1 MREGENKMKDV
12 IELPRRGKTNIV
24 FYEVSDSQGIA
35 IWGGENVLEAIDWY
49 RKSPPDSKVWVGQYE
64 TTEEDAK
71 LVMDFLGI
79 TPIVLA
85 TIANCVDRFTK

>member
-1 MREGENKMKDV
+1 MKDV
-12 IELPRRGKTNIV
+12 LELPRIGKRMVV
-24 FYEVSDSQGIA
+24 FYEVSDSQGKA
-35 IWGGENVLEAIDWY
+35 IWGGESVLEAIDWY

-71 LVMDFLGI
+71 LVRDFLEI

>member
-1 MREGENKMKDV
+1 MKDV
-12 IELPRRGKTNIV
+12 IELPRIGKKMII
-24 FYEVSDSQGIA
+24 FYEVSDSQGKA
-35 IWGGENVLEAIDWY
+35 IWGGESVLEAIDWY

-64 TTEEDAK
+64 TIEEDAK
-71 LVMDFLGI
+71 LVRDFLEI

>member
-1 MREGENKMKDV
+1 MKDV
-12 IELPRRGKTNIV
+12 IELPHTQKKTIV

-71 LVMDFLGI
+71 LTVGFFEI

-85 TIANCVDRFTK
+85 TIANCMDRFSK

>member
-1 MREGENKMKDV
+1 MKDV
-12 IELPRRGKTNIV
+12 IELPRIGKKMII
-24 FYEVSDSQGIA
+24 FYEVSDSQGKA
-35 IWGGENVLEAIDWY
+35 IWGGESVLEAIDWY

-71 LVMDFLGI
+71 LVRDFLEI

-85 TIANCVDRFTK
+85 TIANCVDRFSK

>member
-1 MREGENKMKDV
+1 MKDV
-12 IELPRRGKTNIV
+12 IELPRIGKKMII
-24 FYEVSDSQGIA
+24 FYEVSDSQGKA
-35 IWGGENVLEAIDWY
+35 IWGGESVLEAIDWY

-71 LVMDFLGI
+71 LVRDFLEI

-85 TIANCVDRFTK
+85 TIANCIDRWK

>member
-1 MREGENKMKDV
+1 MKDV
-12 IELPRRGKTNIV
+12 MELPRIGKKMII
-24 FYEVSDSQGIA
+24 FYEVSDAQGKA

-71 LVMDFLGI
+71 LVRDFLEI

>member
-1 MREGENKMKDV
+1 MKNV
-12 IELPRRGKTNIV
+12 LELPYKSKRMIV
-24 FYEVSDSQGIA
+24 FYEVSDSQGIT

-64 TTEEDAK
+64 TNGEDAK
-71 LVMDFLGI
+71 PVGNFFEI

-85 TIANCVDRFTK
+85 TIANCIDRFSK

>member
-1 MREGENKMKDV
+1 MGEI
-12 IELPRRGKTNIV
+12 IELPNRGKITVI

-71 LVMDFLGI
+71 QVMDFLEI

-85 TIANCVDRFTK
+85 TIANCVDRFSK

>member
-1 MREGENKMKDV
+1 MKDV
-12 IELPRRGKTNIV
+12 LELPRIGKRMVV
-24 FYEVSDSQGIA
+24 FYEVSDSQGKA

-71 LVMDFLGI
+71 LVKDFLEI
-79 TPIVLA
+79 TPIVRA

>member
-1 MREGENKMKDV
+1 MGNILEIFNEQKRDV
-12 IELPRRGKTNIV
+12 V

-71 LVMDFLGI
+71 LVMDFLEI

-85 TIANCVDRFTK
+85 TIANCVDRFSK

>member
-1 MREGENKMKDV
+1 VKDV
-12 IELPRRGKTNIV
+12 IELPYKGKRLVV

-71 LVMDFLGI
+71 PTMDFLEI

-85 TIANCVDRFTK
+85 TIANCVDRFSK

>member
-1 MREGENKMKDV
+1 MKDV
-12 IELPRRGKTNIV
+12 IELPRIGKKMII
-24 FYEVSDSQGIA
+24 FYEVSDSQGKA
-35 IWGGENVLEAIDWY
+35 IWGGESVLEAIDWY

-71 LVMDFLGI
+71 LVRDFLEI

-85 TIANCVDRFTK
+85 TIANCVDRWA

>member
-1 MREGENKMKDV
+1 MKDV
-12 IELPRRGKTNIV
+12 MELPRIGKKMII
-24 FYEVSDSQGIA
+24 FYEVSDSQGKA
-35 IWGGENVLEAIDWY
+35 IWGGESVLEAIDWY

-71 LVMDFLGI
+71 LVRDFLEI

>member
-1 MREGENKMKDV
+1 MKDV
-12 IELPRRGKTNIV
+12 LELPRIGKRMVV
-24 FYEVSDSQGIA
+24 FYEVSDSQGKA

-49 RKSPPDSKVWVGQYE
+49 RKSPLDSKVWVGQYE

-71 LVMDFLGI
+71 LVKDFLEI

>member
-1 MREGENKMKDV
+1 MKDV
-12 IELPRRGKTNIV
+12 IELPRIGKKMII
-24 FYEVSDSQGIA
+24 FYEVSDAQGKA
-35 IWGGENVLEAIDWY
+35 IWGGESVLEAIDWY

-71 LVMDFLGI
+71 LVRDFLEI

>member
-1 MREGENKMKDV
+1 MKDV
-12 IELPRRGKTNIV
+12 LELPRIGKRMVV
-24 FYEVSDSQGIA
+24 FYEVSDSQGKA

-71 LVMDFLGI
+71 FVKDFLEI

>member
-1 MREGENKMKDV
+1 MKDV
-12 IELPRRGKTNIV
+12 MELPRIGKKMII
-24 FYEVSDSQGIA
+24 FYEVSDSQGKA

-71 LVMDFLGI
+71 LVKDFLEI

>member
-1 MREGENKMKDV
+1 MKDV
-12 IELPRRGKTNIV
+12 IELPQRGKVNVV

-35 IWGGENVLEAIDWY
+35 IWGGEDVLEAIDWY

-71 LVMDFLGI
+71 LVLDFIEI

>member
-1 MREGENKMKDV
+1 MKDV
-12 IELPRRGKTNIV
+12 IELPRIGKRMVV
-24 FYEVSDSQGIA
+24 FYEVSDSQGKA

-71 LVMDFLGI
+71 LVKDFLEI

>member
-1 MREGENKMKDV
+1 MKDV
-12 IELPRRGKTNIV
+12 MELPRIGKKMII
-24 FYEVSDSQGIA
+24 FYEVSDSQGKA
-35 IWGGENVLEAIDWY
+35 IWGGESVLEAIDWY

-71 LVMDFLGI
+71 LVMDFLEI

-85 TIANCVDRFTK
+85 TIANCVDRFSK

>member
-1 MREGENKMKDV
+1 MKDV
-12 IELPRRGKTNIV
+12 IELPRIGKKMII
-24 FYEVSDSQGIA
+24 FYEVSDSQGKA
-35 IWGGENVLEAIDWY
+35 IWGGESVLEAIDWY

-71 LVMDFLGI
+71 LVRDFLEI

>member
-1 MREGENKMKDV
+1 MSNV
-12 IELPRRGKTNIV
+12 VELRNGALKRII
-24 FYEVSDSQGIA
+24 FYEVADTQDIA
-35 IWGGENVLEAIDWY
+35 IWGGEDVLEAIDWY

-64 TTEEDAK
+64 TTEEEAK
-71 LVMDFLGI
+71 LVMDFLEI

>member
-1 MREGENKMKDV
+1 MKDV
-12 IELPRRGKTNIV
+12 LELPRIGKRIVV
-24 FYEVSDSQGIA
+24 FYEVSDSKGKA

-71 LVMDFLGI
+71 LVKDFLEI